1 MRDGA
6 PTRARITATALRLFV
21 EQGIAETTTKDIARA
36 AGIAEGALYRHYPS
50 KEALA
55 WDLFIANYTALALR
69 LDQLQKSQPTLQAK
83 LEAMIRHF
91 CTFFDGDRTLFAY
104 LLLSQHGHLAR
115 VKPSMPNPVDVLRD
129 VIADGIRRREIPKV
143 APDVGAAMVMG
154 LVLQVAT
161 ARIYDRIEAS
171 LTSLADTLVAAAWRV
186 LKP

>member
-6 PTRARITATALRLFV
+6 PTKARITATALRLFV
-21 EQGIAETTTKDIARA
+21 EQGIAETTIEDLARA
-36 AGIAEGALYRHYPS
+36 AGVAQGALYRHYPS

-55 WDLFIANYTALALR
+55 WDLFISNYTALALR

-83 LEAMIRHF
+83 LDAMIRHF
-91 CTFFDGDRTLFAY
+91 CTFFDWDRTLFAY
-104 LLLSQHGHLAR
+104 LLLSQHGHLSR

-129 VIADGIRRREIPKV
+129 VVAEGVRKREIPKV
-143 APDVGAAMVMG
+143 DPNVGAAMVMG

-161 ARIYDRIEAS
+161 TRIYDRIEVS
-171 LTSLADTLVAAAWRV
+171 LSSLADTLVAGAWRV